1 MKRKNAKERILKAA
15 FELFSEKPYDEVTVD
30 EVAKQ
35 AGVSKGGLFHYFPS
49 KYELA
54 KESLFYGLERWM
66 REISPKVLSMKS
78 PEEKFRAL
86 IEYSVEFI
94 LENPKFSRFFLE
106 VYEKSIE
113 KGELEQWIT
122 SSLEYLRLF
131 EGVFRELGV
140 SNPKIRALL
149 FGALL
154 DGLAFDYLLMG
165 DEGKKYFDIE
175 DIKREIF
182 EIFTGKS

>member
-66 REISPKVLSMKS
+66 REISPKV
-78 PEEKFRAL
+78 PA
-86 IEYSVEFI
+86 
-94 LENPKFSRFFLE
+94 
-106 VYEKSIE
+106 
-113 KGELEQWIT
+113 
-122 SSLEYLRLF
+122 
-131 EGVFRELGV
+131 
-140 SNPKIRALL
+140 
-149 FGALL
+149 
-154 DGLAFDYLLMG
+154 
-165 DEGKKYFDIE
+165 
-175 DIKREIF
+175 
-182 EIFTGKS
+182 

>member
-1 MKRKNAKERILKAA
+1 
-15 FELFSEKPYDEVTVD
+15 
-30 EVAKQ
+30 
-35 AGVSKGGLFHYFPS
+35 
-49 KYELA
+49 
-54 KESLFYGLERWM
+54 
-66 REISPKVLSMKS
+66 MKS